1 MEMWLVS
8 SVCYG
13 VVAFISLVFGVI
25 YLTRTQFMPYHSLA
39 LGKQWSEVE
48 SNTQT
53 LILALMKVAGGGFV
67 VTGIT
72 ILVLL
77 YIPFQAR
84 EQWAIYSIFAIAS
97 CTSCSS
103 GYATFLVNNRT
114 LGNPPRKLSYATIVL
129 TIIGFVC
136 SIS

>member
-1 MEMWLVS
+1 MWLVS

-13 VVAFISLVFGVI
+13 VVALVSLIFGII

-53 LILALMKVAGGGFV
+53 LILALMRVAGSGFM

-77 YIPFQAR
+77 CIPFQAR
-84 EQWAIYSIFAIAS
+84 EQWAIYSIFSIAS
-97 CTSCSS
+97 CTSFSS
-103 GYATFLVNNRT
+103 SYATFLVDRRT
-114 LGNPPRKLSYATIVL
+114 PANPPLKLSYATVAL
-129 TIIGFVC
+129 TLIGFIC
-136 SIS
+136 SML

>member
-1 MEMWLVS
+1 MWLLS

-13 VVAFISLVFGVI
+13 VIALISLVFGVI
-25 YLTRTQFMPYHSLA
+25 YLTRTEFMPYHSLA

-53 LILALMKVAGGGFV
+53 LILALMKVAGSNFV
-67 VTGIT
+67 VTRIT
-72 ILVLL
+72 LLVLL
-77 YIPFQAR
+77 CIPFQAR

-103 GYATFLVNNRT
+103 GYATFLVNKRT
-114 LGNPPRKLSYATIVL
+114 PGNPPRKLSYATIVL

-136 SIS
+136 SIL

>member
-13 VVAFISLVFGVI
+13 VIALISLVFGIV

-39 LGKQWSEVE
+39 LEKQWTEVE

-53 LILALMKVAGGGFV
+53 LILALMRVAGSGFV

-77 YIPFQAR
+77 CIPFQAR
-84 EQWAIYSIFAIAS
+84 EQWAVYSIFAIAS
-97 CTSCSS
+97 CTSFSS
-103 GYATFLVNNRT
+103 GYATFLVNKRT
-114 LGNPPRKLSYATIVL
+114 PGNPPLKLSYVTVVL
-129 TIIGFVC
+129 TLAGFVC
-136 SIS
+136 SIL

>member
-1 MEMWLVS
+1 MWLVS
-8 SVCYG
+8 LVCYG

-53 LILALMKVAGGGFV
+53 LILALMKVAGSGFV

-77 YIPFQAR
+77 CILFRAR
-84 EQWAIYSIFAIAS
+84 EPWAIYSIFAIAG

-103 GYATFLVNNRT
+103 GYATFLVDRRT
-114 LGNPPRKLSYATIVL
+114 PGNPPLKLSYLTVVL
-129 TIIGFVC
+129 TLTGFVC
-136 SIS
+136 SIL